1 MKQKQTFALKGNL
14 IYTKEIGTLEILEQ
28 HYLVCEEGKVQRIYP
43 ELPEQLCGIPVE
55 ELGDRKSE

>member
-55 ELGDRKSE
+55 EL